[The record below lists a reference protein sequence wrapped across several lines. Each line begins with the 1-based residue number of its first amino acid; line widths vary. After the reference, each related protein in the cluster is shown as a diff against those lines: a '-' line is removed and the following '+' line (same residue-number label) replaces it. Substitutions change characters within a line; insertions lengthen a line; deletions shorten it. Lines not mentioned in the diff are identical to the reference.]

1 MANRIVSS
9 ISFDGKSFTFIFID
23 DKCYMRSAEA
33 LGATIFSDTFP
44 PPDLNVKWQESGA
57 PVDTGILRSV
67 NNELLFSGV
76 TTEIEGSNSVAYLD
90 VDITKNSQMML
101 EYNIIKGQGMI
112 GFFTIGESGIITGT
126 LIALSEAGDGIIM
139 SFQDTALTDTQNL
152 SVPANDTLIFRW
164 DKDLDKIYILT
175 ATRLIYTSPV
185 LTGFVSP
192 IYFASGTA
200 TDIGTQVESHYGHF
214 SHKEYTTFPV
224 APDGWYLH
232 INDDSFS
239 ALAES
244 IPEMTELLK
253 NLTGFAGDIIF
264 IDNIPVNISTFTT
277 LEFQLP
283 NVIIGTMA
291 LKDINNTAWTKISS
305 SPDFW
310 IAIPED
316 LEEMRLRFDDLPFI

>member
-9 ISFDGKSFTFIFID
+9 INFDGKSFTFVFID
-23 DKCYMRSAEA
+23 DKCYMQSV
-33 LGATIFSDTFP
+33 GAGVETIFSDAFP

-57 PVDTGILRSV
+57 PVDPGISRTV
-67 NNELLFSGV
+67 NNELLFSGI

-90 VDITKNSQMML
+90 VDITKNSQMKI

-112 GFFTIGESGIITGT
+112 GFFTIGELGIITGA
-126 LIALSEAGDGIIM
+126 LITLSEAGDGIIM

-152 SVPANDTLIFRW
+152 NVPADGTLILRW
-164 DKDLDKIYILT
+164 DKDLNKVYILT
-175 ATRLIYTSPV
+175 ATRLIYTSPI

-200 TDIGTQVESHYGHF
+200 TDIGTQVESHYSHF

-232 INDDSFS
+232 GNDDSFS

-264 IDNIPVNISTFTT
+264 IDSIPVNISTFAA

-283 NVIIGTMA
+283 NVVIGTMA
-291 LKDINNTAWTKISS
+291 LKGINNAAWAKISS